1 MIWDALCPVGIK
13 WCHPSFWM
21 FTPLMWTL
29 LLTSYS
35 KNYTCICR
43 ILRNGTKYI
52 DHLDSKQAS
61 YINKYKKEIRP
72 MYYHHHHHL
81 AINCTCITFKRFLY
95 ALTYWLFTGTCN
107 YVVTFNFRLIEYY
120 LKLKGFTLPFKD
132 QTLLNRTKY

>member
-1 MIWDALCPVGIK
+1 M
-13 WCHPSFWM
+13 PSIILNVYSTDVDFA
-21 FTPLMWTL
+21 
-29 LLTSYS
+29 SYIIQQKLYMYLQNS
-35 KNYTCICR
+35 KVSQ
-43 ILRNGTKYI
+43 LWNGTKYI
-52 DHLDSKQAS
+52 DHLDSKQAN

-72 MYYHHHHHL
+72 AYYHHHHHL
-81 AINCTCITFKRFLY
+81 AINCTCITFKRRYIEFLY